1 MHFNLMVPSHMR
13 PLTLARIC
21 FAWARPSWQALL
33 LMPALILT
41 SILRPP
47 ALLMLAEM
55 VSTKLMMP
63 AFLDLR
69 PDILVG
75 CFVSYSPAALI
86 KGERGRYACRTLPFS
101 EPALPSDLIYF

>member
-21 FAWARPSWQALL
+21 FAWARPSWQVLL
-33 LMPALILT
+33 PMPALILT

-75 CFVSYSPAALI
+75 CFVSYSKLEHLEIAWLEQFEIDQVPRVSLSLVE
-86 KGERGRYACRTLPFS
+86 G
-101 EPALPSDLIYF
+101 